1 MPARTWRSPLR
12 LLQIG
17 SLALPAAIIGIWGVV
32 SWNTQQQEAFEQAHG
47 NAELL
52 REYSLRVLETQRN
65 LLYEAEYLIENVD
78 VAAIGERALH
88 ERLQPLTGR
97 LRFTL
102 GVGVISAD
110 GEILGST
117 SFPVSGR
124 AEHRTYF
131 RALSDAS
138 AEPDEVFVERVRLAQ
153 QDALLVAKRRPGDTF
168 NGVLVAA
175 VDLDAMT
182 EFFAR
187 MVRDSDASAKL
198 IGADGSVLLRH
209 PAAPSTTLAPDGALM
224 RAVAQSPAGVLQA
237 PSTFDDVSRVYGFS
251 QLGEFPAFAA
261 FGLARQG
268 VFQSWLEE
276 FLLIA
281 ALIALAAL
289 MAFAA
294 STQAIRRVRS
304 EDRQRQMA
312 FDRRLLEEAE
322 KSAESRGRL
331 LREAHHRTKNNLQ
344 MVLAM
349 IRSKAA
355 ELGDAPGL
363 RDIEKRLL
371 ALAQVHDLLYN
382 SNEDSSLIDLGEFL
396 QAICT
401 NPSIVPP
408 ESGIEVACDVE
419 PLDMDVAEAVP
430 VALIAVEALTNSLK
444 HGFPDGGAGRIEISL
459 KRLDDSV
466 LVSIGDNGVGL
477 PPVAGRQ
484 RTSGLRLIEGLAR
497 QLRGRL
503 EISTD
508 GGTRFDLH
516 LPVPGAGEPPPVPA
530 ASPASAPAE

>member
-1 MPARTWRSPLR
+1 VQDIVMPARTWRSPLR

-32 SWNTQQQEAFEQAHG
+32 SWNTQQQAAFEQAYG

-65 LLYEAEYLIENVD
+65 LLYEAEYLIEGVD
-78 VAAIGERALH
+78 VDAIGERALH

-124 AEHRTYF
+124 ADHRTYF
-131 RALSDAS
+131 QALSDVS
-138 AEPDEVFVERVRLAQ
+138 AEPNDVFIERVALAPQ
-153 QDALLVAKRRPGDTF
+153 QEVLLVAKRRPGETF

-182 EFFAR
+182 EFFSR

-224 RAVAQSPAGVLQA
+224 RAVAQSPAGVLQS

-322 KSAESRGRL
+322 KSAESRGQL

-382 SNEDSSLIDLGEFL
+382 AN
-396 QAICT
+396 
-401 NPSIVPP
+401 
-408 ESGIEVACDVE
+408 
-419 PLDMDVAEAVP
+419 
-430 VALIAVEALTNSLK
+430 
-444 HGFPDGGAGRIEISL
+444 
-459 KRLDDSV
+459 DDSY
-466 LVSIGDNGVGL
+466 GVIATL
-477 PPVAGRQ
+477 KTPSRW
-484 RTSGLRLIEGLAR
+484 LANR
-497 QLRGRL
+497 
-503 EISTD
+503 S
-508 GGTRFDLH
+508 
-516 LPVPGAGEPPPVPA
+516 
-530 ASPASAPAE
+530 

>member
-32 SWNTQQQEAFEQAHG
+32 SWNTQQREAFEQAHG

-65 LLYEAEYLIENVD
+65 LLYEAEYLIEDVD

-97 LRFTL
+97 LRLTL

-131 RALSDAS
+131 QTLSDAS
-138 AEPDEVFVERVRLAQ
+138 AEPDEMFVERVRLAQ
-153 QDALLVAKRRPGDTF
+153 QEALLVAKRRPGDSF

-187 MVRDSDASAKL
+187 VVDNSDASASL
-198 IGADGSVLLRH
+198 IAANGSKLLRY
-209 PAAPSTTLAPDGALM
+209 PAAPPTTLAPDAPLM
-224 RAVAQSPAGVLQA
+224 RAAAQSPAGVYEA
-237 PSTFDDVSRVYGFS
+237 PPTFDDVPRVYGFS
-251 QLGEFPAFAA
+251 QLGEFPAFAV
-261 FGLARQG
+261 FGLSRQG
-268 VFQSWLEE
+268 IVRSWQEK
-276 FLLIA
+276 FLIIA
-281 ALIALAAL
+281 ALVSLAAL

-294 STQAIRRVRS
+294 STQAIRRVNS
-304 EDRQRQMA
+304 EDRQRRMA
-312 FDRRLLEEAE
+312 FDRRLLEEAQ
-322 KSAESRGRL
+322 KSAEGRGQL

-349 IRSKAA
+349 IRAKAS

-382 SNEDSSLIDLGEFL
+382 SNDDSSLIDLGEFL

-430 VALIAVEALTNSLK
+430 VALIAVEILTNSLK
-444 HGFPDGGAGRIEISL
+444 HGFPDGRVGRIEISL
-459 KRLDDSV
+459 QCLDDRV

-477 PPVAGRQ
+477 PPVSGRQ

-508 GGTRFDLH
+508 GGTRFDLY
-516 LPVPGAGEPPPVPA
+516 LPLPGGGELPAAPA
-530 ASPASAPAE
+530 ASPTAVAAE

>member
-12 LLQIG
+12 LLQMG
-17 SLALPAAIIGIWGVV
+17 SLALPAAIIGIWGAV
-32 SWNTQQQEAFEQAHG
+32 SWNTQQDEAFAQAFG

-52 REYSLRVLETQRN
+52 REYSLRVFETQRN
-65 LLYEAEYLIENVD
+65 LLYEAEYLIEAID

-102 GVGVISAD
+102 GVGVISAS

-124 AEHRTYF
+124 ADHRNYF
-131 RALSDAS
+131 QALSDAS
-138 AEPDEVFVERVRLAQ
+138 AEPDEIFIERVRLAQ
-153 QDALLVAKRRPGDTF
+153 QEALLVAKRRPGKSF

-175 VDLDAMT
+175 VDLNAMT

-187 MVRDSDASAKL
+187 VVGDSNASASL
-198 IGADGSVLLRH
+198 IGADGSMLLRY
-209 PAAPSTTLAPDGALM
+209 PAAPSTKLAPDSPLM
-224 RAVAQSPAGVLQA
+224 RAAGQGPAGVYEA
-237 PSTFDDVSRVYGFS
+237 PPTFDDVSRVYGFS
-251 QLGEFPAFAA
+251 QLGEFPAFAVY
-261 FGLARQG
+261 GLARQG
-268 VFQSWLEE
+268 IVQSWFEE

-281 ALIALAAL
+281 ALISLASL

-312 FDRRLLEEAE
+312 FDRRLLEEAQ
-322 KSAESRGRL
+322 KSAESRGQL

-382 SNEDSSLIDLGEFL
+382 SNDDSSLIDLGEFL
-396 QAICT
+396 RAICT

-408 ESGIEVACDVE
+408 ESGIAVTCEVE

-430 VALIAVEALTNSLK
+430 VALIAVEVLTNSLK
-444 HGFPDGGAGRIEISL
+444 YGFPDGRAGRIEISL

-466 LVSIGDNGVGL
+466 RVSIGDNGVGL
-477 PPVAGRQ
+477 PPEKGRK

-497 QLRGRL
+497 QLRARL

-508 GGTRFDLH
+508 RGTRFDLH
-516 LPVPGAGEPPPVPA
+516 LPIPGAGEPPAAPA
-530 ASPASAPAE
+530 ARPTPAPAE

>member
-17 SLALPAAIIGIWGVV
+17 SLALPAAIIGIWGVI
-32 SWNTQQQEAFEQAHG
+32 SWNTQQREAFEQAHG

-65 LLYEAEYLIENVD
+65 LLYEADYLIEDVD
-78 VAAIGERALH
+78 VTGIGERALH

-124 AEHRTYF
+124 ADHRTYF
-131 RALSDAS
+131 QTLSDAS
-138 AEPDEVFVERVRLAQ
+138 AEPDEVFIERVRLAQ
-153 QDALLVAKRRPGDTF
+153 QEALLVAKRRPGDTF
-168 NGVLVAA
+168 KGVTVAA

-187 MVRDSDASAKL
+187 VVDDSDASASL
-198 IGADGSVLLRH
+198 VAANGSVLLRY
-209 PAAPSTTLAPDGALM
+209 PVASSTTLAPDAPLM
-224 RAVAQSPAGVLQA
+224 RAAAQGPAGVYEA
-237 PSTFDDVSRVYGFS
+237 PPTFDDVSRVYGFS
-251 QLGEFPAFAA
+251 QLGEFPAFAV
-261 FGLARQG
+261 FGLSRQG
-268 VFQSWLEE
+268 ILQSWLEK

-281 ALIALAAL
+281 ALISLASL

-312 FDRRLLEEAE
+312 FDRRLLEEAQ
-322 KSAESRGRL
+322 KSAESRGQL

-349 IRSKAA
+349 IRTKAS

-382 SNEDSSLIDLGEFL
+382 ANEDSSLIDLGEFL

-401 NPSIVPP
+401 NPSMVPP
-408 ESGIEVACDVE
+408 ESGVEVACDVE

-430 VALIAVEALTNSLK
+430 VALIAVEVLTNSLK
-444 HGFPDGGAGRIEISL
+444 HGFPDGRAGRIEIAL
-459 KRLDDSV
+459 KVLEDSV

-477 PPVAGRQ
+477 PPAKRRE
-484 RTSGLRLIEGLAR
+484 RTSGLRLIEGLTR

-503 EISTD
+503 EVSTD

-516 LPVPGAGEPPPVPA
+516 LPIPGGELPA
-530 ASPASAPAE
+530 APEASPAPAQAE

>member
-1 MPARTWRSPLR
+1 M
-12 LLQIG
+12 G

-32 SWNTQQQEAFEQAHG
+32 SWNDQQHDAFEQAHG

-65 LLYEAEYLIENVD
+65 LLYEAEYLIEDVD
-78 VAAIGERALH
+78 VTAIGERALH
-88 ERLQPLTGR
+88 ERLQPLSGR

-117 SFPVSGR
+117 SFPVAGR
-124 AEHRTYF
+124 ADHRSYF
-131 RALSDAS
+131 QTLSDAS
-138 AEPDEVFVERVRLAQ
+138 AEPDEVFVERVTLGR
-153 QDALLVAKRRPGDTF
+153 QDILLVAKRRPGDTF
-168 NGVLVAA
+168 NGALVAA
-175 VDLDAMT
+175 IDLDGMT

-187 MVRDSDASAKL
+187 MVGESDASAKL
-198 IGADGSVLLRH
+198 VGADGSVLLRH
-209 PAAPSTTLAPDGALM
+209 PAAPSTTLAPDAPLM
-224 RAVAQSPAGVLQA
+224 RAAGQSPTGVFQA

-268 VFQSWLEE
+268 IVQSWLEQ

-281 ALIALAAL
+281 ALISFAAL

-304 EDRQRQMA
+304 EDRQRKTA
-312 FDRRLLEEAE
+312 FDRRLLEEAQ
-322 KSAESRGRL
+322 KSAESRGQL

-349 IRSKAA
+349 IRTKAA

-382 SNEDSSLIDLGEFL
+382 SNDHSSIIDLGEFL
-396 QAICT
+396 RAICT

-408 ESGIEVACDVE
+408 ESGVEVTCDVE
-419 PLDMDVAEAVP
+419 RLDIDVAEAVP

-444 HGFPDGGAGRIEISL
+444 HGFPDGRAGRVEIAL
-459 KRLDDSV
+459 KVLEDSV

-477 PPVAGRQ
+477 PPANGRQ

-516 LPVPGAGEPPPVPA
+516 LPIPGAGELPPAPSARPTA
-530 ASPASAPAE
+530 AAAE

>member
-17 SLALPAAIIGIWGVV
+17 SLVLPAAIIGIWGAV

-65 LLYEAEYLIENVD
+65 LLYEAEYLIEDVD
-78 VAAIGERALH
+78 VTGIGERALH

-117 SFPVSGR
+117 FFPVDGR
-124 AEHRTYF
+124 ADHRTYF
-131 RALSDAS
+131 QTLSDAS
-138 AEPDEVFVERVRLAQ
+138 AEPNDVFIERVTLGQ
-153 QDALLVAKRRPGDTF
+153 QEALLVAKRRPGETF

-182 EFFAR
+182 EFFSR
-187 MVRDSDASAKL
+187 VVGDSDASAKL

-209 PAAPSTTLAPDGALM
+209 PTAPSTTLAPDAPLM
-224 RAVAQSPAGVLQA
+224 RAAGQGPAGVFQA

-251 QLGEFPAFAA
+251 QLGAFPAFAA

-268 VFQSWLEE
+268 IVQSWLEK

-281 ALIALAAL
+281 ALISFAAL

-294 STQAIRRVRS
+294 STQAIRRVRA

-312 FDRRLLEEAE
+312 FDRRLLEEAQ
-322 KSAESRGRL
+322 KSAESRGQL

-349 IRSKAA
+349 IRMKAA

-382 SNEDSSLIDLGEFL
+382 ANDDSSLIDLGEFL

-401 NPSIVPP
+401 NPSMVPP
-408 ESGIEVACDVE
+408 ESGVEVACDVE

-430 VALIAVEALTNSLK
+430 VALIAVEVLTNSLK
-444 HGFPDGGAGRIEISL
+444 HGFPDGRSGRIEIKL

-466 LVSIGDNGVGL
+466 LVSIGDNGAGL
-477 PPVAGRQ
+477 PPETARQ

-497 QLRGRL
+497 QLRGTL
-503 EISTD
+503 EISTE

-516 LPVPGAGEPPPVPA
+516 LPIPGAAEPRPA
-530 ASPASAPAE
+530 PRPAPAVVE